1 MIVGFGLFLHTKKKF
16 SYEKSIFDTA
26 ISHFAGQL
34 WRKKGAER
42 EGSDE
47 SENAGGIT

>member
-1 MIVGFGLFLHTKKKF
+1 MAYLALIMV
-16 SYEKSIFDTA
+16 YEKGILDAA
-26 ISHFAGQL
+26 ISHITEQL

-47 SENAGGIT
+47 SENAVGIT